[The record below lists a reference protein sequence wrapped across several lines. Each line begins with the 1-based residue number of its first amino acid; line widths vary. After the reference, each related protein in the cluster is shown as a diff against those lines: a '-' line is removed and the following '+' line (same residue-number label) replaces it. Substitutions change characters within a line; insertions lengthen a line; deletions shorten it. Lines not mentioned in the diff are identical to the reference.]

1 VRAAHRWS
9 RQMSEG
15 IPLAAPVRY
24 ATFTRRFR
32 ALVIDNLF
40 LSGTSVALFFLGDA
54 VSDVAG
60 ATRVVLLLI
69 LALVLL
75 YEPLLV
81 SRRGATIGHAV
92 ARLRVV
98 DVRTG
103 RWPSFG
109 RAFVRFLIKGILTMA
124 LNRRH
129 QAVHDLLT
137 HTAVQ
142 VPETEELVEFHAER
156 IEEADVV
163 LPSRARR
170 LVVILLYL
178 VVVFFASNIAIALV
192 AGPGCLSD
200 RVCSGGAR
208 AAIQLLGVRWL
219 AVSGATI
226 IAGWKGLLFGARRS
240 RGVQSDV
247 ALA

>member
-1 VRAAHRWS
+1 
-9 RQMSEG
+9 MSEAIG
-15 IPLAAPVRY
+15 LAAPVRH

-32 ALVIDNLF
+32 ALVIDNLV
-40 LSGTSVALFFLGDA
+40 LSGTGVALFFLGDA
-54 VSDVAG
+54 VSDLPG
-60 ATRVVLLLI
+60 ATRLVLLLI
-69 LALVLL
+69 VALILL
-75 YEPLLV
+75 YEPVLV

-103 RWPSFG
+103 RSPSFG
-109 RAFVRFLIKGILTMA
+109 RAFVRFLIKGILGLPSFITMA
-124 LNRRH
+124 LDRRH

-142 VPETEELVEFHAER
+142 VLETEELVEFHVER
-156 IEEADVV
+156 IEEPDVV
-163 LPSRARR
+163 LPSRGRR
-170 LVVILLYL
+170 LVVIVLYL

-200 RVCSGGAR
+200 QACSGGTLLV
-208 AAIQLLGVRWL
+208 IQLIGVAWL
-219 AVSGATI
+219 ALSAATI

-240 RGVQSDV
+240 RRVESDV

>member
-1 VRAAHRWS
+1 
-9 RQMSEG
+9 
-15 IPLAAPVRY
+15 
-24 ATFTRRFR
+24 
-32 ALVIDNLF
+32 
-40 LSGTSVALFFLGDA
+40 
-54 VSDVAG
+54 VSDLPG
-60 ATRVVLLLI
+60 ATRLVLLLI
-69 LALVLL
+69 VALILL
-75 YEPLLV
+75 YEPVLV

-109 RAFVRFLIKGILTMA
+109 RAFVRFLIKGILGLPSFITMA
-124 LNRRH
+124 LDRRH

-142 VPETEELVEFHAER
+142 VLETEELVEFHVER
-156 IEEADVV
+156 IEEPDVV
-163 LPSRARR
+163 LPSRGRR
-170 LVVILLYL
+170 LVVIVLYL

-200 RVCSGGAR
+200 QACSGGTLLV
-208 AAIQLLGVRWL
+208 IQLIGVAWL
-219 AVSGATI
+219 ALSAATI

-240 RGVQSDV
+240 RRVESDV

>member
-1 VRAAHRWS
+1 
-9 RQMSEG
+9 MSET
-15 IPLAAPVRY
+15 IPPAPPVRY

-40 LSGTSVALFFLGDA
+40 LSGASVALFFLGDA
-54 VSDVAG
+54 VSDVPG
-60 ATRVVLLLI
+60 ATRLMLLLI

-98 DVRTG
+98 DMRTG

-109 RAFVRFLIKGILTMA
+109 RAFARFLIKGILGLPSFITMA

-156 IEEADVV
+156 VEEPEVL
-163 LPSRARR
+163 LPSRSRR
-170 LVVILLYL
+170 LAVILLYL
-178 VVVFFASNIAIALV
+178 VLVFFASNTAIVLLAAPV
-192 AGPGCLSD
+192 CLHD
-200 RVCSGGAR
+200 GVCSGGTR
-208 AAIQLLGVRWL
+208 TLIQLMGVLWL
-219 AVSGATI
+219 ALSAATI
-226 IAGWKGLLFGARRS
+226 IAGWKGLLFGARRG
-240 RGVQSDV
+240 RRVEPDV
-247 ALA
+247 LLA

>member
-1 VRAAHRWS
+1 
-9 RQMSEG
+9 MSEAIG
-15 IPLAAPVRY
+15 LAAPVRH

-32 ALVIDNLF
+32 ALVIDNLV
-40 LSGTSVALFFLGDA
+40 LSGTGVALFFLGDA
-54 VSDVAG
+54 VSDLPG
-60 ATRVVLLLI
+60 ATRLVLLLI
-69 LALVLL
+69 VALILL
-75 YEPLLV
+75 YEPVLV

-103 RWPSFG
+103 TWPSFG
-109 RAFVRFLIKGILTMA
+109 RAFVRFLIKGILGLPSFITMA
-124 LNRRH
+124 LDRRH

-142 VPETEELVEFHAER
+142 VLETEELVEFHVER
-156 IEEADVV
+156 IEEPDVV
-163 LPSRARR
+163 LPSRGRR
-170 LVVILLYL
+170 LVVIVLYL

-200 RVCSGGAR
+200 QACSGGTLLV
-208 AAIQLLGVRWL
+208 IQLIGVAWL
-219 AVSGATI
+219 ALSAATI

-240 RGVQSDV
+240 RRVESDV

>member
-1 VRAAHRWS
+1 
-9 RQMSEG
+9 MSEA
-15 IPLAAPVRY
+15 IPPAPPVRY

-40 LSGTSVALFFLGDA
+40 LAGTSVALFFLGDA
-54 VSDVAG
+54 VSDVPG
-60 ATRVVLLLI
+60 ATRLLLLLI
-69 LALVLL
+69 VALVLL

-98 DVRTG
+98 DMRTG

-109 RAFVRFLIKGILTMA
+109 RAFVRFLIKGILGLPSFITMA

-142 VPETEELVEFHAER
+142 VPETEELV
-156 IEEADVV
+156 V
-163 LPSRARR
+163 LPSRSRR
-170 LVVILLYL
+170 LAVIFLYL
-178 VVVFFASNIAIALV
+178 VVVFFASNVAIALV
-192 AGPGCLSD
+192 AGPGCLND
-200 RVCSGGAR
+200 QVCSGGTR
-208 AAIQLLGVRWL
+208 ALIQILGVAWL
-219 AVSGATI
+219 VLSAATI
-226 IAGWKGLLFGARRS
+226 VAGWKGLLFGARRS
-240 RGVQSDV
+240 RRVESDV
-247 ALA
+247 LLA

>member
-1 VRAAHRWS
+1 
-9 RQMSEG
+9 MSEG

-40 LSGTSVALFFLGDA
+40 LSFTSVALFFLGDA
-54 VSDVAG
+54 VSDVPG
-60 ATRVVLLLI
+60 ATRLVLLLI
-69 LALVLL
+69 VALILL
-75 YEPLLV
+75 YEPVLV

-103 RWPSFG
+103 RSPSFG
-109 RAFVRFLIKGILTMA
+109 RAFVRFLIKGILGLPSFITMA
-124 LNRRH
+124 LDRRH

-142 VPETEELVEFHAER
+142 VLETEELVEFHVER
-156 IEEADVV
+156 IEEPDVV
-163 LPSRARR
+163 LPSRGRR
-170 LVVILLYL
+170 LVVIVLYL

-200 RVCSGGAR
+200 QACSGGTLLV
-208 AAIQLLGVRWL
+208 IQLIGVAWL
-219 AVSGATI
+219 ALSAATI

-240 RGVQSDV
+240 RRVESDV